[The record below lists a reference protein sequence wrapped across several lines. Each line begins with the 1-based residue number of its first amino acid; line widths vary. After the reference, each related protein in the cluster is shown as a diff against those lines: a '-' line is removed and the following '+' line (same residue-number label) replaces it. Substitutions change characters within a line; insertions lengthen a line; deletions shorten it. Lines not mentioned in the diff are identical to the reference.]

1 MRGSRSLALVAA
13 TLGLTF
19 VLAPGKA
26 WAPVPPKDCG
36 MLEARGKRFNVK
48 ADQIRCRT
56 ARSYTKSYLVSS
68 RRPSGYSCRNY
79 GRETK
84 IKFRCWKGDRVLFAI
99 RR

>member
-1 MRGSRSLALVAA
+1 VRGSRSLAVVAA
-13 TLGLTF
+13 TVGLTF

-36 MLEARGKRFNVK
+36 MLDARGKRFNIK

-56 ARSYTKSYLVSS
+56 ARKYAKSYLVSS